1 MIARTALLALTALA
15 CLAAPASAQ
24 DYGAPDTLSIPP
36 ASGIVPKP
44 RNFALGIGLGTYRW
58 EDPSPFDAPY
68 DDLTMTTLS
77 IERMLWRGV
86 RGRASMAAGKTS
98 LHVGSQEVDAWVM
111 PFDLQVLL
119 APDFGPFRRFG
130 VMPYAVG
137 GFGSLVTNPSGD
149 LEDFEL
155 TTRSQSQWTYG
166 GGIQGRFERF
176 EGRLEGT
183 MAGVRLSDPVESE
196 VRDTQTVH
204 NRRWEGRISWLF

>member
-1 MIARTALLALTALA
+1 MSTRAALLALTALA
-15 CLAAPASAQ
+15 CLAPPASAQ
-24 DYGAPDTLSIPP
+24 DYGASDTLAIPP

-44 RNFALGIGLGTYRW
+44 RNFAFGVGLGAYRW
-58 EDPSPFDAPY
+58 EEPSPFDAPY

-77 IERMLWRGV
+77 IERMLWRGI

-98 LHVGSQEVDAWVM
+98 LHVGAQEVDAWVM

-119 APDFGPFRRFG
+119 APDFGPFRRLG

-137 GFGSLVTNPSGD
+137 GFGSLITNPSGD
-149 LEDFEL
+149 LEDLEL

-166 GGIQGRFERF
+166 GGIQARVERF
-176 EGRLEGT
+176 EGRIEGT

-204 NRRWEGRISWLF
+204 NRRWEGRVSWLF